1 MKTQNLKKLRKTNFL
16 LLMLVTA
23 VSVSCSS
30 KETQALKFKEDF
42 DENNIKASDVKN
54 ANLINQS
61 EFSQMI
67 KVKDFLEQQ
76 AKL

>member
-1 MKTQNLKKLRKTNFL
+1 
-16 LLMLVTA
+16 MLVTA

>member
-42 DENNIKASDVKN
+42 DENNIKASDVRN

>member
-1 MKTQNLKKLRKTNFL
+1 MKTQDLKKLRKTNFL

-42 DENNIKASDVKN
+42 DENNIKASDVTN

>member
-1 MKTQNLKKLRKTNFL
+1 MKTQNLKKLRKTNLL
-16 LLMLVTA
+16 LLMLATLI
-23 VSVSCSS
+23 SVSCSS

>member
-1 MKTQNLKKLRKTNFL
+1 
-16 LLMLVTA
+16 MLVTV

>member
-1 MKTQNLKKLRKTNFL
+1 
-16 LLMLVTA
+16 MLVTA

-42 DENNIKASDVKN
+42 DENNIKASDVRN

>member
-1 MKTQNLKKLRKTNFL
+1 
-16 LLMLVTA
+16 MLVTL

-61 EFSQMI
+61 EFSQII

>member
-1 MKTQNLKKLRKTNFL
+1 MKTQNLKKLRKTNFFL
-16 LLMLVTA
+16 LILATF
-23 VSVSCSS
+23 VSISCSS

-42 DENNIKASDVKN
+42 DENNIKASDVRN